1 MDGPARCERDPQP
14 RAECEASTPQISS
27 HEAVTNTRHPLSRV
41 GSPHEDVDPILGPLW
56 LLPPPRSSERMINQP
71 AFRLSTALALTAL
84 VSACTSTPRKHYD
97 ESLIRGQIHGADSA
111 PEWVKGVIQTD
122 PSMLSF
128 VGRGIAF
135 NVLDERKAYDEAV
148 MHAREQLAQ
157 YVRTEVISEACDKDW
172 ADGARFIP
180 SEKLEFGGT
189 AESSAYLSFRAGQM
203 AEAVVGQL
211 LPTAQHWEQ
220 WELDDPVE
228 PHKVTRYKCWV
239 LAEVPADRVDG
250 MVNAT
255 LALLEKEANESVPE
269 PLEVEEEVVVQ
280 IDDSSVELAA
290 ALAREAELAGMVN
303 ANIEELMHLRERVM
317 YGRAFRLTTKDNC
330 PTPDPCQPLARP
342 DWRKAQVEVLAR
354 VETIVVP
361 QEPVAVEVEVEKDLT
376 PCERLASRRR

>member
-1 MDGPARCERDPQP
+1 MP
-14 RAECEASTPQISS
+14 
-27 HEAVTNTRHPLSRV
+27 
-41 GSPHEDVDPILGPLW
+41 
-56 LLPPPRSSERMINQP
+56 NQS
-71 AFRLSTALALTAL
+71 FYRLSTALALTAL
-84 VSACTSTPRKHYD
+84 VSACSSPRKHYD
-97 ESLIRGQIHGADSA
+97 ETLVRSQMHGADSA

-122 PSMLSF
+122 PSVLSF
-128 VGRGIAF
+128 VGRGLAF

-157 YVRTEVISEACDKDW
+157 YVRTQVISEACDKDW

-180 SEKLEFGGT
+180 SGELEFGGT

-220 WELDDPVE
+220 WELEDPKE

-239 LAEVPADRVDG
+239 LAEVPAERIEG

-255 LALLEKEANESVPE
+255 LAMLEDDATDTESDHEEIAHEPAPE
-269 PLEVEEEVVVQ
+269 

-342 DWRKAQVEVLAR
+342 DWRNAQVEVLAR
-354 VETIVVP
+354 VETVVVT
-361 QEPVAVEVEVEKDLT
+361 QEPAEDKSEQKKEMT
-376 PCERLASRRR
+376 PCERLASRGR

>member
-1 MDGPARCERDPQP
+1 MP
-14 RAECEASTPQISS
+14 
-27 HEAVTNTRHPLSRV
+27 
-41 GSPHEDVDPILGPLW
+41 
-56 LLPPPRSSERMINQP
+56 NQSLY
-71 AFRLSTALALTAL
+71 RLSTALALTAL
-84 VSACTSTPRKHYD
+84 VSACASDGPRKHYD
-97 ESLIRGQIHGADSA
+97 ETLIRSQIHGAESA
-111 PEWVKGVIQTD
+111 PEWVKGIIQTD
-122 PSMLSF
+122 SETLSF
-128 VGRGIAF
+128 VGRGLAF

-157 YVRTEVISEACDKDW
+157 YIRTRVISEACDKDW

-180 SEKLEFGGT
+180 SAELEFGGT
-189 AESSAYLSFRAGQM
+189 AESDAYISFRAGQM

-220 WELDDPVE
+220 WELEDPKE

-239 LAEVPADRVDG
+239 LAEVPAARIEG

-255 LALLEKEANESVPE
+255 LAMLEAEATDTDSDEEKVAHEVAHEPE
-269 PLEVEEEVVVQ
+269 
-280 IDDSSVELAA
+280 DNSVELAA

-342 DWRKAQVEVLAR
+342 NWRNAQVEVLAR
-354 VETIVVP
+354 VETVVVT
-361 QEPVAVEVEVEKDLT
+361 QEPDEDEDEQEKDMT
-376 PCERLASRRR
+376 PCERLAAGRR

>member
-1 MDGPARCERDPQP
+1 M
-14 RAECEASTPQISS
+14 
-27 HEAVTNTRHPLSRV
+27 H
-41 GSPHEDVDPILGPLW
+41 
-56 LLPPPRSSERMINQP
+56 NQSL
-71 AFRLSTALALTAL
+71 RRISTAVALTAL
-84 VSACTSTPRKHYD
+84 VTACSSPRKHYD
-97 ESLIRGQIHGADSA
+97 ETLIRSEMHGAESA

-122 PSMLSF
+122 PSTLSF
-128 VGRGIAF
+128 VGRGLAF

-180 SEKLEFGGT
+180 SGELEFGGT
-189 AESSAYLSFRAGQM
+189 AESNAYLSFRAGQM

-220 WELDDPVE
+220 WELEDPKE

-239 LAEVPADRVDG
+239 LAEVPAERIEG

-255 LALLEKEANESVPE
+255 LAMLEDEAADAEPE
-269 PLEVEEEVVVQ
+269 PEEIVQ
-280 IDDSSVELAA
+280 PIVHMPDDSSVELAA

-303 ANIEELMHLRERVM
+303 ANIEELMRLRERVM

-342 DWRKAQVEVLAR
+342 DWRNAQVEVLAR
-354 VETIVVP
+354 VETVVVT
-361 QEPVAVEVEVEKDLT
+361 QEAPVEDEPEQEKDMT